1 MKFFVNNGRQGRMI
15 KASSSLQDLRRR
27 LYVKAKAES
36 TWRFW
41 GLYVHVCKR
50 ETLREAYRLA
60 KRNNGAPGI
69 DGVTFEAI
77 EAEGVEGF
85 LEQLREELVQR
96 SYRPQRARKVEISKG
111 GGKVRLLSIPSIRD
125 RVVQGALKL
134 ILEPI
139 FEADFQAGS
148 FGYRP
153 KKSAH
158 AAIRRVTEAIVSGK
172 TYVIDLDLRSYFD
185 TVRHHIVLEKV
196 ARRVRDKEVLWL
208 LRLLLKAS
216 GKQGVPQGGVISPL
230 LSNVYLNEADKML
243 ERAKEVTRQGQWMGI
258 EYARFA
264 DDLVI
269 LVDSHPRQR
278 WLRQAVEKRLREEFA
293 KLQVEVNEDKSHR
306 VELEQGES
314 FGFLGFEFRRIRSR
328 RGRWMPLCVPKGK
341 KRTALLRKLKKIFRS
356 FRSQSLNGLI
366 EAINPILR
374 GWVKYFAIGHS
385 SRCFSYIRNWVEK
398 KIRRHLGRAR
408 QRQGFGWKRWSRAW
422 LYQTLGLFNEY
433 RVAYRQSCTV
443 VAPCE

>member
-1 MKFFVNNGRQGRMI
+1 MI